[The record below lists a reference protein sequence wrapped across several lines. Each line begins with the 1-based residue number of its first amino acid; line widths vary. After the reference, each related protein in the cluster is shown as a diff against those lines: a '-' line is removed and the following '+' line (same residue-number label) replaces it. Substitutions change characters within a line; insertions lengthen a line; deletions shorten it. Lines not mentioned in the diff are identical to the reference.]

1 MATLPVENLAAQQQ
15 NRPYKRLGVNRSRGQ
30 LRSELMDAAREILRD
45 GSYEKLTIEQIAAK
59 ATISR
64 RTLYNLFQDK
74 DDIYRQTCEH
84 LIKTV
89 GDLMVDEI
97 PERMSAIDGIRFY
110 VASCMEIY
118 SNAATKDLLRI
129 VVRDGAQH
137 PWIAKAYSKQIRSP
151 LIRACELF
159 ILKKTRR
166 APMANGAP
174 YHVGAQ
180 IADIVK
186 FQVIG
191 PLIFGLDNVSVDMST
206 EQLDIIIQAYSG
218 IIDGTAQK
226 SFSVSQAARG

>member
-1 MATLPVENLAAQQQ
+1 MVTLPSENLGTQQQ

-30 LRSELMDAAREILRD
+30 LRSELIDAAREILRD
-45 GSYEKLTIEQIAAK
+45 GSYEKLTMEQIAAK

-74 DDIYRQTCEH
+74 DDVYRQTCEH

-97 PERMSAIDGIRFY
+97 PERMSAIDGMRFY
-110 VASCMEIY
+110 VESCMEIY

-137 PWIAKAYSKQIRSP
+137 PWIAKAYSRQIRSP
-151 LIRACELF
+151 LIRVCELF
-159 ILKKTRR
+159 VLKKSRR
-166 APMANGAP
+166 TPMTNGAP

-180 IADIVK
+180 VADIVK
-186 FQVIG
+186 FQVLG
-191 PLIFGLDNVSVDMST
+191 PLIFGLDNVSADMST
-206 EQLDIIIQAYSG
+206 EQLNIITQAYAC
-218 IIDGTAQK
+218 ILDGAAQK
-226 SFSVSQAARG
+226 SCSVSHEMLP